1 MVRMYRCPV
10 CGNPLY
16 KKDNLSGI
24 GQFYHCENCGHIKS
38 SWDVYNLTPANFT
51 DSTLNRC
58 PRCGGTIIQKS
69 GGPRGVFYGCVN
81 YPRCDFAY
89 SSLDQ
94 NVSRTSTY
102 NITSAPKSSS
112 NESKISGSEQITND
126 NKDLSEDPWAAVCC
140 IVLLILLAIFSASSG
155 M

>member
-1 MVRMYRCPV
+1 MVRMYKCPN

-16 KKDNLSGI
+16 KKDNTSGI
-24 GQFYHCENCGHIKS
+24 GQFYNCEHCGYIKS
-38 SWDVYNLTPANFT
+38 SWDVYNLTTANFA

-58 PRCGGTIIQKS
+58 PRCGGAIIQKF
-69 GGPRGVFYGCVN
+69 GGPRGIFYGCVN

>member
-1 MVRMYRCPV
+1 MVRMYKCPV

-102 NITSAPKSSS
+102 NITVFIYYRFNYA
-112 NESKISGSEQITND
+112 
-126 NKDLSEDPWAAVCC
+126 C
-140 IVLLILLAIFSASSG
+140 
-155 M
+155 